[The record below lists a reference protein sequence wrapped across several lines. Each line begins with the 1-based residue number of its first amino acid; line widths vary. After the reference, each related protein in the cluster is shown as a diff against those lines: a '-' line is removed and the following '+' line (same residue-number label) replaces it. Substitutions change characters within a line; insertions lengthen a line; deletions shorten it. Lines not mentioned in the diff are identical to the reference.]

1 MSLTK
6 HKLFFTALT
15 TLGALCW
22 GILQANAFG
31 ITPDPAIFSTS
42 TTTFSYYTNAGEYAV
57 QFRKS
62 GFAQQRI
69 GFLLSPDS
77 QNGTL
82 LSQSGGEPI
91 GTLDIVFLDNEAS
104 SDYCVTTTYLN
115 CINTQTISVI
125 GQKQIVWNPATAT
138 TTTSTPTSTP
148 MEDPT
153 TKNLFIFS
161 FLWVIVFV
169 GTFYYGNKFI

>member
-1 MSLTK
+1 MAAGLA
-6 HKLFFTALT
+6 FF
-15 TLGALCW
+15 G

-31 ITPDPAIFSTS
+31 ITPDPAVFSTS
-42 TTTFSYYTNAGEYAV
+42 TTAFTYYTNAGEYAV

-69 GFLLSPDS
+69 GFLLSSDS

-115 CINTQTISVI
+115 CINTQTVSVI

-138 TTTSTPTSTP
+138 TTTATTTTATTSVQIDYT
-148 MEDPT
+148 DFF
-153 TKNLFIFS
+153 NWFILLSFS
-161 FLWVIVFV
+161 LYFLLIVYIV
-169 GTFYYGNKFI
+169 KKQLIKFL